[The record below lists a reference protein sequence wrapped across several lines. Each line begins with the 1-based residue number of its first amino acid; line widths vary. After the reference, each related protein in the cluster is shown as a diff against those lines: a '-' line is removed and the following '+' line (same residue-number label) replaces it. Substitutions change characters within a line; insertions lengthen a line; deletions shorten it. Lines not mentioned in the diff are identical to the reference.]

1 MQRATEASPTKR
13 SQSGFTLL
21 ELMITLAVAG
31 VIVGLAV
38 PTMRTFGQNNKLAG
52 ASNDLLRSFQIARSE
67 AIKRQQ
73 NVVVCATTDPT
84 AANPVCSYGTVNF
97 KGWIVFQDSNG
108 NWQSDGDATEP
119 VIERHGLL
127 DTTLNVRNDK
137 NGIESYNSQ
146 GFANPKATK
155 DPTRNIV
162 ICDKRGV
169 TLSAGS
175 STARAIVISNTGRT
189 LVTKDNTAVT
199 AAAGQ
204 TGACP

>member
-1 MQRATEASPTKR
+1 MQRATEASRTNR

-31 VIVGLAV
+31 VIVGLAA

-84 AANPVCSYGTVNF
+84 AANPVCSYGAFN
-97 KGWIVFQDSNG
+97 GWIVFQDTNS

-189 LVTKDNTAVT
+189 LVTKDDAAVK
-199 AAAGQ
+199 AARDAA
-204 TGACP
+204 GACP